1 MKGEINMNYE
11 DKKIVGIVASNVE
24 PSIALNVIGH
34 LAISIG
40 KYSGKEKKRKNII
53 TDKSGIEHLGISQ
66 FPFIITKV
74 KSGKLKNAIEL
85 AKQNPNL
92 MVADYPREMLE
103 TRTDNELVNSIESK
117 ENEKLEYLG
126 AIIYGNTEDVDQI
139 TGKYQLWRL
148 D

>member
-1 MKGEINMNYE
+1 MNYE

-24 PSIALNVIGH
+24 PAVALNVIGH

-40 KYSGKEKKRKNII
+40 KYSSGEIMGKPII
-53 TDKSGIEHLGISQ
+53 TDNSGIEYLGISR

-74 KSGKLKNAIEL
+74 KAGKLKNAIDL

-92 MVADYPREMLE
+92 LVADYPKDMLD
-103 TRTDNELVNSIESK
+103 TRTDDELVSSVSSK
-117 ENEKLEYLG
+117 ENDKLEYLG
-126 AIIYGNTEDVDQI
+126 AIIYGDTEEVDRI

-148 D
+148 E

>member
-1 MKGEINMNYE
+1 MKYE

-24 PSIALNVIGH
+24 PEVALNVIGH

-40 KYSGKEKKRKNII
+40 KYSNDEIMGKPVIV
-53 TDKSGIEHLGISQ
+53 DKSGINHLGISQ

-74 KSGKLKNAIEL
+74 KSGKLKNAIDL

-92 MVADYPREMLE
+92 LVADYPKDMLD
-103 TRTDNELVNSIESK
+103 TRTDDELVASINSK
-117 ENEKLEYLG
+117 ENDKLEYLG
-126 AIIYGNTEDVDQI
+126 AIIYGNTTDVDKI

-148 D
+148 E

>member
-1 MKGEINMNYE
+1 MKYE

-24 PSIALNVIGH
+24 PAVALNVIGH

-40 KYSGKEKKRKNII
+40 KYSNDEIMGKPVIV
-53 TDKSGIEHLGISQ
+53 DKSGINHLGISQ

-74 KSGKLKNAIEL
+74 KSGKLKTAIDL

-92 MVADYPREMLE
+92 LVADYPKDMLD
-103 TRTDNELVNSIESK
+103 TRTDDELVASINSK
-117 ENEKLEYLG
+117 ENDKLEYLG
-126 AIIYGNTEDVDQI
+126 AIIYGNTIDVDII

-148 D
+148 E

>member
-1 MKGEINMNYE
+1 MKYE

-24 PSIALNVIGH
+24 PSVALNVIGH

-40 KYSGKEKKRKNII
+40 KYSNDEIMGKSVI
-53 TDKSGIEHLGISQ
+53 TDKSGINHLGISQ

-74 KSGKLKNAIEL
+74 KSGKLKTAIDL

-92 MVADYPREMLE
+92 LVADYPKDMLD
-103 TRTDNELVNSIESK
+103 TRTDDELVESINSK
-117 ENEKLEYLG
+117 ENNKLEYLG
-126 AIIYGNTEDVDQI
+126 AIIYGNTTDVDSI

-148 D
+148 E

>member
-1 MKGEINMNYE
+1 MNYE
-11 DKKIVGIVASNVE
+11 DKKIVGIIASNVE
-24 PSIALNVIGH
+24 PAVALNVIGH

-40 KYSGKEKKRKNII
+40 KYSSDEIMGKPVI
-53 TDKSGIEHLGISQ
+53 TDKSGINHLGISQ

-74 KSGKLKNAIEL
+74 KAGKLKNTIDL

-92 MVADYPREMLE
+92 LVADYPKDMLD
-103 TRTDNELVNSIESK
+103 TRTDDELVTSVSAK

-126 AIIYGNTEDVDQI
+126 AIIYGNTEDVNNI
-139 TGKYQLWRL
+139 TRKFQLWRI

>member
-1 MKGEINMNYE
+1 MKYE

-24 PSIALNVIGH
+24 PSVALNVIGH

-40 KYSGKEKKRKNII
+40 KYSNDEIMGKSII
-53 TDKSGIEHLGISQ
+53 TDKSGINHLGISQ

-74 KSGKLKNAIEL
+74 KSGKLKTAIDL

-92 MVADYPREMLE
+92 LVADYPKDMLD
-103 TRTDNELVNSIESK
+103 TRTDDELVASINSK
-117 ENEKLEYLG
+117 ENNKLEYLG
-126 AIIYGNTEDVDQI
+126 AIIYGNTTDVDNI

-148 D
+148 E